1 MRHFVSI
8 LIFFMISYSVPVFGQ
23 PTFTVRGGV
32 NATTLSAAR
41 TVNLTT
47 SSGNVFKFSPLD
59 QGQRRRASIRIGA
72 AVVIPAWNRLSL
84 QFGGDYVQKGA
95 RESLRD
101 YEVNIDYIEFSG
113 LAIIALISPRRAP
126 SLSILIG
133 PMLAF
138 KVKSVLTGLV
148 SYQGDLP
155 EFSHQDY
162 GIVGGIGTQM
172 AIFGAMTVKAELLYT
187 RNFRPVH
194 KTTGPPGLTNRAI
207 SFTVGLSFP
216 FSAFRN

>member
-1 MRHFVSI
+1 M
-8 LIFFMISYSVPVFGQ
+8 
-23 PTFTVRGGV
+23 
-32 NATTLSAAR
+32 
-41 TVNLTT
+41 
-47 SSGNVFKFSPLD
+47 
-59 QGQRRRASIRIGA
+59 
-72 AVVIPAWNRLSL
+72 
-84 QFGGDYVQKGA
+84 
-95 RESLRD
+95 RD

>member
-1 MRHFVSI
+1 MKYFVGI
-8 LIFFMISYSVPVFGQ
+8 LVLMISYSTPVFGQ

-47 SSGNVFKFSPLD
+47 SSGNVFKFSPLG

-95 RESLRD
+95 DESLRD

-133 PMLAF
+133 PVLAF

-172 AIFGAMTVKAELLYT
+172 AIFGAMTVKTELLYT
-187 RNFRPVH
+187 RNIRPVH

-216 FSAFRN
+216 FPASRN